1 MPTLQRL
8 QIQNPKSKIVMAVL
22 TQERPTTPPPTEKV
36 KTPWKKILM
45 TLAIALVV
53 LFCLA
58 PILWQVLTSFKVNQD
73 ISAVPTVYFP
83 TRYTLNHYIELFT
96 RRPFWRYI
104 LNSAFVSITST
115 AIALAIGA
123 PAAYALARLRLW
135 GGKIIL
141 AGILIVTLFP
151 GILLF
156 LGLLEIIQKLH
167 LGNNYLALIIPYTAI
182 NLPLTILVLRSFFEQ
197 LPKDLE
203 DAAKVDGYNTWQ
215 MLVQILL
222 PMTVPALVT
231 TGILTFIFAWNEFIF
246 ALTFMTREGMKT
258 IPVGAAQLGGA
269 SVFEI
274 PYGPIAAATVI
285 GTLPLVL
292 LVLFFQQKIVQGL
305 TAGAVKG

>member
-1 MPTLQRL
+1 MTVITEPIASTPTPQ
-8 QIQNPKSKIVMAVL
+8 
-22 TQERPTTPPPTEKV
+22 
-36 KTPWKKILM
+36 KKINFSIKLI
-45 TLAIALVV
+45 LLPIVVVLVV
-53 LFCLA
+53 VFCIA
-58 PILWQVLTSFKVNQD
+58 PVLWQVLTSFKVNQD
-73 ISAVPTVYFP
+73 ISALPTVYFP
-83 TRYTLNHYIELFT
+83 TRFTLNHYIELFV

-115 AIALAIGA
+115 AVSLALGA
-123 PAAYALARLRLW
+123 PAAYALARLRPW
-135 GGKIIL
+135 GDKAIL
-141 AGILIVTLFP
+141 AGILIITLFP

-156 LGLLEIIQKLH
+156 LGLLEIIQVLKLA
-167 LGNNYLALIIPYTAI
+167 NNYLALIIPYTAI

-215 MLVQILL
+215 MFTQILL

-246 ALTFMTREGMKT
+246 ALTFITREEMKT
-258 IPVGAAQLGGA
+258 IPVAAAQLGGA

-274 PYGPIAAATVI
+274 PYGPIAAATVL

-292 LVLFFQQKIVQGL
+292 LVLFFQRKIVQGL

>member
-1 MPTLQRL
+1 MTAIREEIARNPTPTGGRL
-8 QIQNPKSKIVMAVL
+8 LPL
-22 TQERPTTPPPTEKV
+22 
-36 KTPWKKILM
+36 KKIFLP
-45 TLAIALVV
+45 LAILLVV
-53 LFCLA
+53 VFCLA
-58 PILWQVLTSFKVNQD
+58 PVLWQVLTSFKVNED
-73 ISAVPTVYFP
+73 IAAVPTKYFP

-104 LNSAFVSITST
+104 LNSAFVSIVST
-115 AIALAIGA
+115 FLSLAIGA
-123 PAAYALARLRLW
+123 PAAYALARLRPW
-135 GGKIIL
+135 GGKVIL
-141 AGILIVTLFP
+141 AGVLIVTLFP

-156 LGLLEIIQKLH
+156 LGLLEIVQALN
-167 LGNNYLALIIPYTAI
+167 LANNYLALIIPYTAI

-203 DAAKVDGYNTWQ
+203 DSAKVDGYNTWQ
-215 MLVQILL
+215 MLLQILL

-246 ALTFMTREGMKT
+246 ALTFMTREQLKT
-258 IPVGAAQLGGA
+258 IPVAAAQLGGA

-274 PYGPIAAATVI
+274 PYGPLAAATVL

-292 LVLFFQQKIVQGL
+292 LVLFFQRKIVQGL

>member
-1 MPTLQRL
+1 MTTLTH
-8 QIQNPKSKIVMAVL
+8 PPA
-22 TQERPTTPPPTEKV
+22 ERPSTPTPPRRGKFPVKKV
-36 KTPWKKILM
+36 FLP
-45 TLAIALVV
+45 LAVVLVV

-58 PILWQVLTSFKVNQD
+58 PALWQLLTSVKVNED

-83 TRYTLNHYIELFT
+83 TRYTLSHYIELFV

-104 LNSAFVSITST
+104 LNSAFVSVTST
-115 AIALAIGA
+115 AISLAIGA
-123 PAAYALARLRLW
+123 PAAYALARLRPW
-135 GGKIIL
+135 GGKVIL
-141 AGILIVTLFP
+141 ASILIVTLFP

-156 LGLLEIIQKLH
+156 LGLLEIIQALH

-215 MLVQILL
+215 MLLQILL
-222 PMTVPALVT
+222 PMTLPALVT

-246 ALTFMTREGMKT
+246 ALTFITRDEMKT
-258 IPVGAAQLGGA
+258 IPVAAAQIGGA

-274 PYGPIAAATVI
+274 PYGPIAAATVL

-292 LVLFFQQKIVQGL
+292 LVLFFQRKIVQGL